1 MQFSEAR
8 RRASKM
14 KLQSCTIVHISGLKA
29 HIYDVVNDNGSFVSP
44 LSVICLL
51 FSHRPEPD
59 QSSPDNAA
67 WKLNRIWTADA
78 LSILFLS
85 QI

>member
-1 MQFSEAR
+1 MILQTFASICLPKKSAKEKMQFSEAR

-67 WKLNRIWTADA
+67 
-78 LSILFLS
+78 
-85 QI
+85 